1 MKGKVYG
8 MKVEQVLELVKAV
21 SESDL
26 TEFKYEED
34 GVKLSLKKTCDR
46 IVPVAA
52 PTPVAVAASGIP
64 GAAPAVIPAASV
76 PAAAPASAPAGTAP
90 AETPAA
96 APAGGAAAEDAL
108 PAGNIVK
115 SPLVGTFYA
124 APSEDAA
131 PFVKVGDSVKEGQV
145 LAIVEAMKLMNEIES
160 DFTGTVKEILVENGE
175 AVEFGQALFVI
186 S

>member
-1 MKGKVYG
+1 

-21 SESDL
+21 SDSEL

-34 GVKLSLKKTCDR
+34 GVKLSLKKTSDK
-46 IVPVAA
+46 IVQVPAPAAPVAA
-52 PTPVAVAASGIP
+52 PVI
-64 GAAPAVIPAASV
+64 APAVMPAAPVPAGAEAQAADAEV
-76 PAAAPASAPAGTAP
+76 PAAA
-90 AETPAA
+90 EN
-96 APAGGAAAEDAL
+96 DI

-124 APSEDAA
+124 APAEDAE

-160 DFTGTVKEILVENGE
+160 DFTGTVKEILVENGQG
-175 AVEFGQALFVI
+175 VEFGQPLFVI

>member
-1 MKGKVYG
+1 

-21 SESDL
+21 SDSEL

-34 GVKLSLKKTCDR
+34 GVKLSLKKTSDR
-46 IVPVAA
+46 IVQVQA
-52 PTPVAVAASGIP
+52 P
-64 GAAPAVIPAASV
+64 AAPAAAPVIAPAVMPAAPAPV
-76 PAAAPASAPAGTAP
+76 PAAAPVSAPAG
-90 AETPAA
+90 AEAPAA
-96 APAGGAAAEDAL
+96 ASVESEIK
-108 PAGNIVK
+108 GNIVK

-124 APSEDAA
+124 APAEDAD

-160 DFTGTVKEILVENGE
+160 DFTGTVTEILVENGQ
-175 AVEFGQALFVI
+175 AVEYGQPLFVI

>member
-1 MKGKVYG
+1 

-21 SESDL
+21 SDSEL

-34 GVKLSLKKTCDR
+34 GVKLSLKKTSDK
-46 IVPVAA
+46 IVQVPAPAAPVAA
-52 PTPVAVAASGIP
+52 PVI
-64 GAAPAVIPAASV
+64 APAMMPPAPV
-76 PAAAPASAPAGTAP
+76 QAAAPAANVTAP
-90 AETPAA
+90 AETPAVA
-96 APAGGAAAEDAL
+96 QETGESVPE
-108 PAGNIVK
+108 GNVVK

-124 APSEDAA
+124 APAEDAE

-160 DFTGTVKEILVENGE
+160 DFTGTVKEILVENGQG
-175 AVEFGQALFVI
+175 VEFGQPLFVI